1 MLRHKRAQAPSVSTT
16 VDYEVLLTTGN
27 ATTWSGAGDGLA
39 SILSLLIDTDAFS
52 EALRQHATGE
62 SPPHQSGILL

>member
-1 MLRHKRAQAPSVSTT
+1 M
-16 VDYEVLLTTGN
+16 DYEVLLTTGN
-27 ATTWSGAGDGLA
+27 TTTWSGAGDGLA

-62 SPPHQSGILL
+62 SPPQSGILL